1 MVKLFLQLNS
11 KLQAQNN
18 MIDKAIKATTQ
29 EHLDIYT
36 IKEHF
41 VILKDGSTALVLQ
54 ISAINFGLLSEEEQD
69 ALIFSYASLLNS
81 LSFPIQIIVR
91 SVKKDITS
99 YLELLDDRLE
109 KTSSQKLK
117 EQIVKYRSFIRSL
130 VKKNKVLEKK
140 FYVVIP
146 YSYLGVNQV
155 SSNLNPLAKPPQKPP
170 QDVDFLVAKSKQE
183 LYPRRDHLIRQFAR
197 LGLQCRQ
204 LTTQELVTLFY
215 KTYNPSTEGI
225 EQYLTLPTD
234 YETPA
239 VQTKIRNLYTEKAT
253 PTPPATTSTTVPT
266 PSPTAPTQSP
276 TPPPSNLPAAPSQA
290 TTTTQIPPQPSSP
303 QPPTLPTTSPTIPT
317 TPQPVFSSPPP
328 SPTPPLISPTQDS
341 AQTVFTPPPTHTN
354 SNTQPSPAPDPA
366 DSVIPPSPSVTSPP
380 PSSPFS

>member
-1 MVKLFLQLNS
+1 
-11 KLQAQNN
+11 

-109 KTSSQKLK
+109 QTSSQKLK

-155 SSNLNPLAKPPQKPP
+155 SNNLNPLAKPPQKPP

-215 KTYNPSTEGI
+215 KTYNPSTQGI

-239 VQTKIRNLYTEKAT
+239 VQTKVRNLYTEKDTPTAPIAPTPTTPIPTPAT
-253 PTPPATTSTTVPT
+253 PTQPTTPPPSNPPIIPHQTTTTPQDQPHSPT
-266 PSPTAPTQSP
+266 PQPVTPPNPSPITPPTQPTFSSPSPSPLPSPSP
-276 TPPPSNLPAAPSQA
+276 TPPPA
-290 TTTTQIPPQPSSP
+290 
-303 QPPTLPTTSPTIPT
+303 SPTQNQT
-317 TPQPVFSSPPP
+317 LSM
-328 SPTPPLISPTQDS
+328 PTPPSTPTNPNPQTSP
-341 AQTVFTPPPTHTN
+341 P
-354 SNTQPSPAPDPA
+354 PDPA
-366 DSVIPPSPSVTSPP
+366 DSVIPPSPPVTSPP
-380 PSSPFS
+380 PPFPFS